1 MIVGMILSC
10 IFFVLSCAPAGV
22 SEELPTRISGAVR
35 DSSGGAVT
43 NADVSLLTSALTTLA
58 SSRTDSQ
65 GGFSLEAPSEG
76 NFLLLVRA
84 QGFEEVRRAVT
95 VAGGKPVQPLTIVLE
110 VGALVEDVTVTATR
124 GTVADLWRA
133 SQPVNVIS
141 RDEIG
146 SRVKTV
152 VTEAVQ
158 EESGVALQR
167 TSPTMAGVFV
177 RGLTGNKVNV
187 FVDGMRYS
195 NGAQRGGVNTFLDLI
210 EPEAIETIEI
220 VRGPSSAQYGS
231 DALGG
236 SIQFFSRPPSL
247 GVPGG
252 RSWRGWLTADTG
264 SAHRTGGG
272 AALVGYMGPKV
283 GVTAT
288 LGGRKT
294 GLIRT
299 GGGYDSHAAVTRFLG
314 IRSDEL
320 MDERLPDTSFHQV
333 GGNVRANWVP
343 SANTQFVASY
353 MKSGQDGGKRYD
365 QLLGGDGNLVSD
377 LNDLSLDLFSARFE
391 RASLGPFDHLSLTY
405 SLNSQREER
414 VNQGGNGSRTATIG
428 HEPERTTV
436 HGTQLALS
444 RQLSARQSLTIGAD
458 AYFERLTSDAFN
470 VNPVTNAVSV
480 RRPRIPSNA
489 RFRQGGVYAQSAYD
503 LVPDQVKLTG
513 AVRWGGAQYRA
524 RASDSPSTSTGPLW
538 PDDELDV
545 SDLTYRASAVMTPND
560 SWSFMV
566 SASRGFRA
574 PHMTDLGTLGLT
586 GSGFEVAAPDVAGL
600 NGTVGT
606 TADASAVSTGTAV
619 EQVGPET
626 SMQYEGSIRYRHH
639 RHFRSDLTV
648 FVNNVHDNIQ
658 KQALILPQGAVGIVL
673 GGSPITSQNANGAVF
688 VAATTVPVL
697 VRANFDDARIWG
709 LEHAAEFR
717 FGDVSARSA
726 FTYLRARDVNT
737 DLPPNIEGGTPAP
750 DLWLSARW
758 QRDGGRIWVEPYA
771 HFGWEQTHL
780 SSLDLGD
787 RRTGSGRSR
796 NNIQAFFR
804 NGATN
809 RGWVS
814 PGADAAFG
822 NADDTLILTGETLAQ
837 IQDRVLG
844 PGVNSSSLF
853 PSIPGYATFG
863 ARFGLRFGVHEFVID
878 ASNLNDENYRGMSWG
893 VDAPGRGV
901 SVKYTTRF

>member
-1 MIVGMILSC
+1 MKAMILNR
-10 IFFVLSCAPAGV
+10 ILFVLSCAFAGFA
-22 SEELPTRISGAVR
+22 EDQPTRVSGAVR
-35 DSSGGAVT
+35 DASGAAVT
-43 NADVSLLTSALTTLA
+43 GAHVSLLTSELTTLA
-58 SSRTDSQ
+58 SSQTDSQ
-65 GGFSLEAPSEG
+65 GAFSLEAPSDG

-84 QGFEEVRRAVT
+84 QGFEQVRRAVT
-95 VAGGKPVQPLTIVLE
+95 VAGGKPVQALTIVLE
-110 VGALVEDVTVTATR
+110 VGALVEDVTVTASR
-124 GTVADLWRA
+124 GTVDDLWRG
-133 SQPVNVIS
+133 SQPVNVIGAE
-141 RDEIG
+141 EIG
-146 SRVKTV
+146 KRVKTV
-152 VTEAVQ
+152 VAEAVQ

-187 FVDGMRYS
+187 FVDGVRYS

-210 EPEAIETIEI
+210 EPESIETIEI

-236 SIQFFSRPPSL
+236 SIQFFSRSPEL

-252 RSWRGWLTADTG
+252 RSWRGWLSADAAT
-264 SAHRTGGG
+264 AHRTGGG
-272 AALVGYMGPKV
+272 AALVGYMGPKI
-283 GVTAT
+283 GMTAT
-288 LGGRKT
+288 LGARKT
-294 GLIRT
+294 GLIRA
-299 GGGYDSHAAVTRFLG
+299 GGGFDSHAAVTRFLG
-314 IRSDEL
+314 IRSGEL

-353 MKSGQDGGKRYD
+353 MKSGQDGGERYD
-365 QLLGGDGNLVSD
+365 QLLGGDGNLISE

-391 RASLGPFDHLSLTY
+391 RASPGPFDHLSLTY

-436 HGTQLALS
+436 HGTQLTLT
-444 RQLSARQSLTIGAD
+444 RRLSARQSLTVGAD

-470 VNPVTNAVSV
+470 VNPVTNIVSV

-503 LVPDQVKLTG
+503 LAPEKIKLTG

-538 PDDELDV
+538 PDDQLNV
-545 SDLTYRASAVMTPND
+545 SDVTYRASAVMTPGD

-600 NGTVGT
+600 NGSVGT
-606 TADASAVSTGTAV
+606 SADASAVSTGTPV

-626 SMQYEGSIRYRHH
+626 SMQYEGAVRYRH
-639 RHFRSDLTV
+639 RHFRSDLTL

-658 KQALILPQGAVGIVL
+658 KQTLILPQGAVGIVL

-709 LEHAAEFR
+709 IEHAAEFR
-717 FGDVSARSA
+717 VGNVSGRSA

-750 DLWLSARW
+750 ELWLSVRW
-758 QRDGGRIWVEPYA
+758 ERDGGRMWLEPYA

-796 NNIQAFFR
+796 GSIQAFFR
-804 NGATN
+804 NGATS
-809 RGWVS
+809 RGWIS
-814 PGADAAFG
+814 PGADNTFG
-822 NADDTLILTGETLAQ
+822 NADDVLILTGETLAQ
-837 IQDRVLG
+837 VQDRVLG
-844 PGVNSSSLF
+844 VGVNSSSLF

-863 ARFGLRFGVHEFVID
+863 ARAGLRLGAHEFGID

-893 VDAPGRGV
+893 VDAPGRGI
-901 SVKYTTRF
+901 SVKYSTRF

>member
-1 MIVGMILSC
+1 MIISRVVL
-10 IFFVLSCAPAGV
+10 FVLSCSLVALSAQA
-22 SEELPTRISGAVR
+22 STRITGTVR
-35 DSSGGAVT
+35 DASGGAIRH
-43 NADVSLLTSALTTLA
+43 AEIALLTPALTTVTSA
-58 SSRTDSQ
+58 RTDEQ
-65 GGFSLEAPSEG
+65 GAFALEAPSAG
-76 NFLLLVRA
+76 KFLLLVRA
-84 QGFEEVRRAVT
+84 PAFDEVRRSLSVT
-95 VAGGKPVQPLTIVLE
+95 EGQPVPPVAIVLE
-110 VGALVEDVTVTATR
+110 VGALVEDVTVTASR
-124 GTVADLWRA
+124 ETVDDLRRA
-133 SQPVNVIS
+133 SHPVNVIS
-141 RDEIG
+141 AEEIG

-152 VTEAVQ
+152 VAEAVQ

-187 FVDGMRYS
+187 FVDGVRFS

-236 SIQFFSRPPSL
+236 SIQFFSRPPAL
-247 GVPGG
+247 AAPGG
-252 RSWRGWLTADTG
+252 PSWRGWISANTG
-264 SAHRTGGG
+264 TAHRTGG
-272 AALVGYMGPKV
+272 ASALAGYMGPTV
-283 GVTAT
+283 GVSAT
-288 LGGRKT
+288 VGGRKT
-294 GLIRT
+294 GRIRT
-299 GGGYDSHAAVTRFLG
+299 GGGFDSHAAVTRFLG

-320 MDERLPDTSFHQV
+320 MDERLPDTGFEQW
-333 GGNVRANWVP
+333 GGTLRANWVP
-343 SANTQFVASY
+343 SANTQFVVSY
-353 MKSGQDGGKRYD
+353 MKSAQDGGDRYD
-365 QLLGGDGNLVSD
+365 QLLGGDGNLVSE

-391 RASLGPFDHLSLTY
+391 RATVGPFDHLSLTY

-436 HGTQLALS
+436 HGTQLALT
-444 RQLSARQSLTIGAD
+444 RQFSPRHALTLGGD

-470 VNPVTNAVSV
+470 VNPVTNAISV
-480 RRPRIPSNA
+480 RRPRIPSHA
-489 RFRQGGVYAQSAYD
+489 RFLQGGIYAQSTFD
-503 LVPDQVKLTG
+503 LVPDRVKLTG
-513 AVRWGGAQYRA
+513 AARWGGAQYRA
-524 RASDSPSTSTGPLW
+524 QASDSPVQSPAPLW

-545 SDLTYRASAVMTPND
+545 SDITYRASAVITPND
-560 SWSFMV
+560 TWGFMLA
-566 SASRGFRA
+566 ASRGFRA

-600 NGTVGT
+600 AGTVGS
-606 TADASAVSTGTAV
+606 TADGSAVSTGRPV

-626 SMQYEGSIRYRHH
+626 SMQYEGSVRYRR

-648 FVNNVHDNIQ
+648 FVNDVHDNIQ
-658 KQALILPQGAVGIVL
+658 KQALILPQGAVGILL

-709 LEHAAEFR
+709 IEHGAELR
-717 FGDVSARSA
+717 FGRVSARSA

-758 QRDGGRIWVEPYA
+758 QHAGGRMWVEPYA
-771 HFGWEQTHL
+771 HFGWKQSRL

-796 NNIQAFFR
+796 NSIQAFFR

-809 RGWVS
+809 RGWVA
-814 PGADAAFG
+814 PGADGVFG
-822 NADDTLILTGETLAQ
+822 NADDTLLLTGETLAQ

-844 PGVNSSSLF
+844 AGVNSSSLF
-853 PSIPGYATFG
+853 PSIPGYATIG
-863 ARFGLRFGVHEFVID
+863 ARFGLRFGAHDVVID
-878 ASNLNDENYRGMSWG
+878 ASNLNDENYRGLSWG
-893 VDAPGRGV
+893 VDAPGRGI
-901 SVKYTTRF
+901 SVRYSTRF